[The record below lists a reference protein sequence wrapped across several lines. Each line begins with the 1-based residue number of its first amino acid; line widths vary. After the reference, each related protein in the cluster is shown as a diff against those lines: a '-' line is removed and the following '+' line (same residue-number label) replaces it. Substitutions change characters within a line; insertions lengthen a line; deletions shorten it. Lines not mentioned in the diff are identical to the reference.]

1 MYSFLRCSF
10 LFFRANL
17 EVKSGSRQKGARSG
31 ANNWDACKKDLEA
44 PQREE
49 KERGMECKN
58 EREKA
63 IFEQGLEEGRLQKK
77 KEIAY
82 HMHDKGYENWY
93 IAAMLD
99 ESKQT
104 IEQWIYDEDR
114 EAGMQL
120 LAQVVLM
127 LLEEERYEDLKKLGD
142 EQFRDR
148 AIEEYEKKKEQEKTG
163 TSEPR

>member
-1 MYSFLRCSF
+1 MDY
-10 LFFRANL
+10 
-17 EVKSGSRQKGARSG
+17 
-31 ANNWDACKKDLEA
+31 
-44 PQREE
+44 
-49 KERGMECKN
+49 KN
-58 EREKA
+58 EKEKA
-63 IFEQGLEEGRLQKK
+63 IFEEGLKEGKLQKK

-82 HMHDKGYENWY
+82 RMHEKCYENWY

-104 IEQWIYDEDR
+104 IERWIYEEDR

-120 LAQVVLM
+120 LAQVALM
-127 LLEEERYEDLKKLGD
+127 LLDEERYEDLKKLGD

>member
-1 MYSFLRCSF
+1 MKYES
-10 LFFRANL
+10 
-17 EVKSGSRQKGARSG
+17 
-31 ANNWDACKKDLEA
+31 
-44 PQREE
+44 
-49 KERGMECKN
+49 

-82 HMHDKGYENWY
+82 HMHEMGYDIWY

-104 IEQWIYDEDR
+104 IEKWIHDEDR

-120 LAQVVLM
+120 LAQVALM
-127 LLEEERYEDLKKLGD
+127 LLEEQRYEDLKRLGD

-148 AIEEYEKKKEQEKTG
+148 AIEEYEKKKEQEKAG

>member
-1 MYSFLRCSF
+1 
-10 LFFRANL
+10 
-17 EVKSGSRQKGARSG
+17 
-31 ANNWDACKKDLEA
+31 
-44 PQREE
+44 
-49 KERGMECKN
+49 MEYKN

-120 LAQVVLM
+120 LAQVALM
-127 LLEEERYEDLKKLGD
+127 LLDDDRYADLKRLGD
-142 EQFRDR
+142 EAFRNQ
-148 AIEEYEKKKEQEKTG
+148 AIEEYEEKKKQEETG
-163 TSEPR
+163 APEPR

>member
-1 MYSFLRCSF
+1 
-10 LFFRANL
+10 
-17 EVKSGSRQKGARSG
+17 
-31 ANNWDACKKDLEA
+31 
-44 PQREE
+44 
-49 KERGMECKN
+49 MECKN

-93 IAAMLD
+93 IAVMLD

-120 LAQVVLM
+120 LAQVALM
-127 LLEEERYEDLKKLGD
+127 LLDEERYADLKRLGD
-142 EQFRDR
+142 EAFRNQ

>member
-1 MYSFLRCSF
+1 
-10 LFFRANL
+10 
-17 EVKSGSRQKGARSG
+17 
-31 ANNWDACKKDLEA
+31 
-44 PQREE
+44 
-49 KERGMECKN
+49 MEYEN

-63 IFEQGLEEGRLQKK
+63 IFEEGLKEGQLQKK

-82 HMHDKGYENWY
+82 RMHEKGYEIWY
-93 IAAMLD
+93 IAAILD

-104 IEQWIYDEDR
+104 IEKWIYDEDR

-120 LAQVVLM
+120 LAQVALM
-127 LLEEERYEDLKKLGD
+127 LLDEERYEDLKKLGD

>member
-1 MYSFLRCSF
+1 
-10 LFFRANL
+10 
-17 EVKSGSRQKGARSG
+17 
-31 ANNWDACKKDLEA
+31 
-44 PQREE
+44 
-49 KERGMECKN
+49 MECKN

-104 IEQWIYDEDR
+104 IEKWIYEEDR

-120 LAQVVLM
+120 LAQVALM
-127 LLEEERYEDLKKLGD
+127 LLDEERYADLKRLGD
-142 EQFRDR
+142 EVFRNQ
-148 AIEEYEKKKEQEKTG
+148 AIEEYEKKKKEETG

>member
-1 MYSFLRCSF
+1 MKYES
-10 LFFRANL
+10 
-17 EVKSGSRQKGARSG
+17 
-31 ANNWDACKKDLEA
+31 
-44 PQREE
+44 
-49 KERGMECKN
+49 

-77 KEIAY
+77 KDIAC

-120 LAQVVLM
+120 LAQVALM
-127 LLEEERYEDLKKLGD
+127 LLDEERYEDLKKLGD

-148 AIEEYEKKKEQEKTG
+148 AIEEYEKKEQEKAG